1 MNKEGKDEKIVCF
14 SFGTIC
20 GIWVGKSGKADL
32 IFNLDFKQDGNYEN
46 YWELKPGETVLI
58 DIYVSNVPDPGL
70 ISIGFDIVYDQ
81 TQLEVV
87 SAGIDSTN
95 WYIGSVQHTSPE
107 IEMKGGRIMG
117 LSGDNIKLGTIEL
130 KCKALGISEL
140 WLYDSDRGGDYDDFV
155 LVGGTVLDYQIVNGV
170 KLAEINNV
178 PIPSTLILLGSG
190 LIGFLGLG
198 RRMLI
203 R

>member
-1 MNKEGKDEKIVCF
+1 MKRLFVLVLALFIV
-14 SFGTIC
+14 FGLANL
-20 GIWVGKSGKADL
+20 VRADL
-32 IFNLDFKQDGNYEN
+32 IFNLDFEKDGNYEN
-46 YWELKPGETVLI
+46 YWELKPGDTVSI
-58 DIYVSNVPDPGL
+58 DIYVSNVPSPGL
-70 ISIGFDIVYDQ
+70 VRMGVDIVYDSDR
-81 TQLEVV
+81 LEVV
-87 SAGIDSTN
+87 SADIDWTN
-95 WYIGSVQHTSPE
+95 WHRGPGVQHTIPE
-107 IEMKGGRIMG
+107 IEMKGERLEPG

-140 WLYDSDRGGDYDDFV
+140 WLYDSDRGGNYDDF
-155 LVGGTVLDYQIVNGV
+155 LLIDGTVLDYQIVNGV

-198 RRMLI
+198 RRMFA

>member
-1 MNKEGKDEKIVCF
+1 MKRLFVLVLALFIV
-14 SFGTIC
+14 FGLANL
-20 GIWVGKSGKADL
+20 VRADL

-70 ISIGFDIVYDQ
+70 ISMGFDIVYDQ

-95 WYIGSVQHTSPE
+95 WYMGGVQHTSPE
-107 IEMKGGRIMG
+107 IEMKGGRITG

-178 PIPSTLILLGSG
+178 PIPNTLLLLGSG
-190 LIGFLGLG
+190 LIGLFGLG
-198 RRMLI
+198 RKMFAR
-203 R
+203 

>member
-1 MNKEGKDEKIVCF
+1 MKRLFVLVLALFIV
-14 SFGTIC
+14 FGLANL
-20 GIWVGKSGKADL
+20 VRADL

-46 YWELKPGETVLI
+46 YRELKPGETVLI
-58 DIYVSNVPDPGL
+58 DIYVSNVPDSGL
-70 ISIGFDIVYDQ
+70 ISMGFDIVYDQ

-87 SAGIDSTN
+87 SAYIDWIN

-107 IEMKGGRIMG
+107 IEMKGGRITG

-140 WLYDSDRGGDYDDFV
+140 LLYDSDQEYGFGHYDDFV
-155 LVGGTVLDYQIVNGV
+155 LANGTVLDYQIVNGV

-178 PIPSTLILLGSG
+178 PIPSTLLLLGSG

-198 RRMLI
+198 RRMLTH
-203 R
+203 

>member
-1 MNKEGKDEKIVCF
+1 MKRLFVLVLALFIV
-14 SFGTIC
+14 FGLANL
-20 GIWVGKSGKADL
+20 VRADL

-58 DIYVSNVPDPGL
+58 DIYVSNVPDSGL
-70 ISIGFDIVYDQ
+70 ISMGFDIVYDQ

-107 IEMKGGRIMG
+107 IEMKGGRITG

-140 WLYDSDRGGDYDDFV
+140 WLYDSDREYGFGHYNDFV
-155 LVGGTVLDYQIVNGV
+155 LANGTVLDYQIVNGV

-178 PIPSTLILLGSG
+178 PIPSTLLLLGSG
-190 LIGFLGLG
+190 LIGFLGLS
-198 RRMLI
+198 RRMLT

>member
-1 MNKEGKDEKIVCF
+1 MKRLFVLVLALFIV
-14 SFGTIC
+14 FGLANL
-20 GIWVGKSGKADL
+20 VRADL
-32 IFNLDFKQDGNYEN
+32 IFNLDFKQDGNYEK

-58 DIYVSNVPDPGL
+58 DIYVSNVPDSGL
-70 ISIGFDIVYDQ
+70 ISMGFDIVYDQ

-95 WYIGSVQHTSPE
+95 WYMGGVQHTSPE
-107 IEMKGGRIMG
+107 IEMKGGRMKPG
-117 LSGDNIKLGTIEL
+117 LSGDNIRLGTIEL

-155 LVGGTVLDYQIVNGV
+155 LANGTVLDYQIVNGV

-198 RRMLI
+198 RKMFAR
-203 R
+203 